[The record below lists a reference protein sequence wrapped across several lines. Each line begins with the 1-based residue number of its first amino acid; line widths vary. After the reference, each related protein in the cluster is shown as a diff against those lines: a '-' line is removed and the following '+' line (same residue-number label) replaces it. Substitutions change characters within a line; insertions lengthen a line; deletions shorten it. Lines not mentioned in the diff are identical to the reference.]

1 MGGGWLIRWSE
12 GGFICTAHLQFLQDD
27 LPLLL
32 DNTDQQVN
40 KCLFTVEC
48 GHTSLMMSG
57 HSDHQFLERY
67 RVDVVDHKHSQ
78 VTRHKPYR
86 KYGFQGHDR
95 PRKNSGRG
103 FKTLLQV
110 FEQSVE
116 CSEESA
122 SH

>member
-1 MGGGWLIRWSE
+1 V
-12 GGFICTAHLQFLQDD
+12 
-27 LPLLL
+27 
-32 DNTDQQVN
+32 VN
-40 KCLFTVEC
+40 
-48 GHTSLMMSG
+48 
-57 HSDHQFLERY
+57 
-67 RVDVVDHKHSQ
+67 HKHSQ

-122 SH
+122 SHWYSVQKHASDRKVKTLSNYSVNYLIHFVNLAITTFAHNSFRMWWVTFKGIFSSSQHPEHVVWLNDF